1 MTKAHEL
8 IIAGFGGQGALS
20 MGQILSYAAT
30 IESREVSWMPSY
42 GPEMRGGTA
51 NCIVI
56 ISGDRISSP
65 IVTTFD
71 SAIILN
77 QPSMDKFFPKVRPS
91 GLVMAEESTVM
102 TVPQD
107 DTKDTIMIPAAVEA
121 DALGSRQV
129 ANMLMLGAFL
139 ECRKLVSRESVLKA
153 LEKVLPPHRQHLLEK
168 NKLALEKGAEIAR
181 AAQKNTETHVV

>member
-30 IESREVSWMPSY
+30 IEAKEVSWMPSY

-56 ISGDRISSP
+56 ISEGRISSP

-77 QPSMDKFFPKVRPS
+77 QPSMDKFFLKVRPS
-91 GLVMAEESTVM
+91 GLVMAEQSTVM
-102 TVPQD
+102 SVPDD
-107 DTKDTIMIPAAVEA
+107 DTRQVVLIPAAVEA
-121 DALGSRQV
+121 DGLGSRQV
-129 ANMLMLGAFL
+129 ANMVMLGAFL
-139 ECRKLVSRESVLKA
+139 ERQPLVDRASVLKA
-153 LEKVLPPHRQHLLEK
+153 LEKVLPAHRRHLLDT
-168 NKLALEKGAEIAR
+168 NRRALEKGAELAR
-181 AAQKNTETHVV
+181 AAHTNKETHVV

>member
-1 MTKAHEL
+1 MTKPHEL

-30 IESREVSWMPSY
+30 IESKEVSWMPSY

-56 ISGDRISSP
+56 ISENRISSP

-77 QPSMDKFFPKVRPS
+77 QPSLDKFFPRVRPG
-91 GLVMAEESTVM
+91 GLIMAETSTVM
-102 TVPQD
+102 SVPQD
-107 DTKDTIMIPAAVEA
+107 DSRRVIMIPAAVEA

-129 ANMLMLGAFL
+129 ANMVMLGAFL
-139 ECRKLVSRESVLKA
+139 EVRPLVGRETVLKA
-153 LEKVLPPHRQHLLEK
+153 LEKVLPVHRQHLLETNRK
-168 NKLALEKGAEIAR
+168 GLERGAELAR
-181 AAQKNTETHVV
+181 AAHTNTAEHTV